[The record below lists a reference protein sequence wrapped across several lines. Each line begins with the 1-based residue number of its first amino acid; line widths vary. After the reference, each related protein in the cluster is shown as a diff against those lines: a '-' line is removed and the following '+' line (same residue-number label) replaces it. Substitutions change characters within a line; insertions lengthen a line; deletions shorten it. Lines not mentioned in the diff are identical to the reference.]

1 MKNNEI
7 IKWAI
12 ISMLLPIG
20 GIIGGIYYLV
30 KGRGSE
36 GAGIFIMGIFFWMFW
51 AIIFGMV

>member
-1 MKNNEI
+1 MDKSNWEGGNMKNNEI

-20 GIIGGIYYLV
+20 GIIGGIY
-30 KGRGSE
+30 
-36 GAGIFIMGIFFWMFW
+36 FFWMFW